1 MYCAKGGDALA
12 AVARVSGWPHVPRVF
27 TSLPPYAVQPTQFRF
42 PALAALAG
50 RAAIG
55 GQREVALATYMA
67 ARLADDLLP
76 EHELDPAVREERAG
90 AAKHWLASVSLP
102 AQVKPALLQLIEAST
117 VNRATTAKAL
127 RGVMAVTASQLDKS
141 ARSELDQLAEA
152 LDRR

>member
-1 MYCAKGGDALA
+1 MFNG
-12 AVARVSGWPHVPRVF
+12 VF

-55 GQREVALATYMA
+55 GQREVALATFMA

-76 EHELDPAVREERAG
+76 GHELEPAVREERAG
-90 AAKHWLASVSLP
+90 AAKHWLASVALP
-102 AQVKPALLQLIEAST
+102 AHVKPAILRLVEASN
-117 VNRATTAKAL
+117 VDRAAAAAAL
-127 RGVMAVTASQLDKS
+127 RAVMTVTASQLDKG

-152 LDRR
+152 LERR

>member
-1 MYCAKGGDALA
+1 MIA
-12 AVARVSGWPHVPRVF
+12 
-27 TSLPPYAVQPTQFRF
+27 SLPPYAVRPTQFRF

-76 EHELDPAVREERAG
+76 EHELEPAVREERAG
-90 AAKHWLASVSLP
+90 AAKHWLSSVVLP
-102 AQVKPALLQLIEAST
+102 AQVRPMLVRLVEASN
-117 VNRATTAKAL
+117 VGRAAAAAAV
-127 RGVMAVTASQLDKS
+127 RGVITVTASHLDKA

-152 LDRR
+152 LERR